1 MLLYLM
7 GGDIMKDKQI
17 SIYINDELHEQ
28 IKEQAK
34 KMGLTVTAYIR
45 LATIEKI
52 NNDK

>member
-1 MLLYLM
+1 
-7 GGDIMKDKQI
+7 MKDKQV